1 MIGVFTGSFTN
12 KTKIVCV
19 GDSITFGE
27 CSTDG
32 KTYPNVLKDIL
43 TMNLSDTEF
52 EIVNL
57 GLSSRTVQTTGDFP
71 YVNEP

>member
-19 GDSITFGE
+19 GDSITLGN
-27 CSTDG
+27 STDG

-43 TMNLSDTEF
+43 TMNLTDTEF